1 MIKLAKSALFV
12 AVRAIRCAWVLT
24 YSVFFV
30 VAMVQLH
37 ALIVDPVAIP
47 HIVSMITSF
56 NPFA

>member
-1 MIKLAKSALFV
+1 MIKLAKNVLFV
-12 AVRAIRCAWVLT
+12 TVRAIRCAWTLT
-24 YSVFFV
+24 YSVLFV

-37 ALIVDPVAIP
+37 ALIVDPTAIP